1 LFGSRKK
8 PDERQQKVDL
18 VKVPGFAWRTCIFL
32 ASSVILVLFV
42 HTSLSPALPLF
53 VNEFDISY
61 TLASWAL
68 TAYMI
73 SGAVM
78 TIIIGRLAD
87 IFGSRKMLLV
97 ELGCFAVGT
106 GLAGFSQDFY
116 TLLIIRALQGIAV
129 ANTPLALKIVRE
141 QFPKEKF
148 SIGASIIV
156 ASFSGGMV
164 VGLVLG
170 AQIVGTL
177 GWREV
182 FFISA
187 PIALA
192 LLVIA
197 WRYVGRAKP
206 QGRVSPYAAEQEPA
220 PVPGRPDERQDAGAQ
235 KAAPVKS
242 RRQEIDVRGAVALAV
257 SLTSFLLAITFAGT
271 LPATLAEFALFLAAG
286 IVSIVVFFMLE
297 KRSRYP
303 LINLKIMF
311 GRLMVAGNMIFL
323 FAGVVEYV
331 IFQATPTLATAPATS
346 GFGLPVAASG
356 LIQLPYAAM
365 VIVFGL
371 VAGVFISKRGP
382 LKLLLP
388 GLAIGLVSVGL
399 LAAFHA
405 TFAGTSIALAI
416 FGIGF
421 TLVVTAGNYLMI
433 TSNPMEYTGVIS
445 STTTDLRV
453 IGGAI
458 GPLIAGTIM
467 SLFVVP
473 YEIGEQVRYYPSP
486 MAFNLIFL
494 VAFLVALAQAV
505 LILIFRQ
512 RAAALLKPQ
521 QSAGGTAAA

>member
-1 LFGSRKK
+1 
-8 PDERQQKVDL
+8 
-18 VKVPGFAWRTCIFL
+18 
-32 ASSVILVLFV
+32 
-42 HTSLSPALPLF
+42 
-53 VNEFDISY
+53 DISY

-206 QGRVSPYAAEQEPA
+206 QGRVSPSTAEQEPA
-220 PVPGRPDERQDAGAQ
+220 PVPGRPDKRQDAGAQ

-271 LPATLAEFALFLAAG
+271 LPATLAEF
-286 IVSIVVFFMLE
+286 
-297 KRSRYP
+297 
-303 LINLKIMF
+303 
-311 GRLMVAGNMIFL
+311 
-323 FAGVVEYV
+323 
-331 IFQATPTLATAPATS
+331 
-346 GFGLPVAASG
+346 
-356 LIQLPYAAM
+356 
-365 VIVFGL
+365 
-371 VAGVFISKRGP
+371 
-382 LKLLLP
+382 
-388 GLAIGLVSVGL
+388 
-399 LAAFHA
+399 
-405 TFAGTSIALAI
+405 
-416 FGIGF
+416 
-421 TLVVTAGNYLMI
+421 
-433 TSNPMEYTGVIS
+433 
-445 STTTDLRV
+445 
-453 IGGAI
+453 
-458 GPLIAGTIM
+458 
-467 SLFVVP
+467 
-473 YEIGEQVRYYPSP
+473 
-486 MAFNLIFL
+486 
-494 VAFLVALAQAV
+494 
-505 LILIFRQ
+505 
-512 RAAALLKPQ
+512 
-521 QSAGGTAAA
+521 